1 MNRKVLVIA
10 VALMAV
16 AMLATPLFGTVSAC
30 GHRGRCEKQIEKIP
44 VLIGPPMSTP
54 PPPPPVSSPPEVK
67 VCGNVQ
73 IGRGGTTYYSKYGV
87 SKVGVGPW
95 LIGGSSLWT
104 LNYII
109 YLKNM
114 TFGKGIVQYHVV
126 ITFPSET
133 YVGDPIPEGT
143 FEGTVT
149 LLGEFKLYGSATPP
163 QPLPWHWNGYRYG
176 VLRGDGDFEGWKL
189 VISGKTTD
197 GLFDPEMYMFKPV

>member
-1 MNRKVLVIA
+1 MNKKVLVMA

-30 GHRGRCEKQIEKIP
+30 GHGSWGQPTEKIP

-54 PPPPPVSSPPEVK
+54 PPPPPVTSLPEVK
-67 VCGNVQ
+67 VCRNVQ

-95 LIGGSSLWT
+95 LIGASSLWT

-143 FEGTVT
+143 FEGDII
-149 LLGEFKLYGSATPP
+149 LLGEFKLYGPGD
-163 QPLPWHWNGYRYG
+163 PLPLPAHYNGYRYG

-197 GLFDPEMYMFKPV
+197 ALFVPEMYMFKPV